1 MNTTTAM
8 TTKMTKSHIEYNNEH
23 DNNNKH
29 VCYETLLLESRGI
42 AGRRFFS
49 LAQFFILCLPILW
62 WNKMA
67 AHQNDTKTSSKIS
80 DQSQAI

>member
-1 MNTTTAM
+1 MNF
-8 TTKMTKSHIEYNNEH
+8 KVNFFESLLPLQKPP
-23 DNNNKH
+23 KH

-67 AHQNDTKTSSKIS
+67 AHQNDIKTSSKIS

>member
-49 LAQFFILCLPILW
+49 LAQYFLYLMFAYPLVE
-62 WNKMA
+62 
-67 AHQNDTKTSSKIS
+67 QNGRPSK
-80 DQSQAI
+80 